1 MAIKPSYTADEVDD
15 LSRGLASGTP
25 DDVSITRDGVRIDSK
40 EKLLVLIAEH
50 EQRLE
55 AEQQAASAQ

>member
-40 EKLLVLIAEH
+40 EKLLALIAEH